1 MSAEQSLKEGKVDEA
16 LADLKDQVR
25 KDPADP
31 KLRTFLFQMLTVVG
45 DWGRALNQLKVVGE
59 MDETALPMLQT
70 YREAIQCEVLR
81 KKVFAGETTPLVFG
95 EPEEWIA
102 LLIESLNQFVAG
114 RYKEAAGLRD
124 QAFEAAPTTTG
135 TIDDQAFEWIADADP
150 RLGPVL
156 EAVVNG
162 RYYWIPFHRIR
173 EIRLEEPEDL
183 RDMVWAPA
191 QFEWANGGKTV
202 GFIPTRY
209 PGSEDSEDPA
219 VQLSRKTEWLEVAPE
234 TWIGQGQRLVATD
247 AGEVPLLDAR
257 KIVLDVTDIKAED
270 IVAQLTAE
278 AQAESEPLDG

>member
-1 MSAEQSLKEGKVDEA
+1 MSAEDNLRDGEVDAA

-31 KLRTFLFQMLTVVG
+31 KLRTFLFQLLSVVG
-45 DWGRALNQLKVVGE
+45 DWDRALAQLKVAGE
-59 MDETALPMLQT
+59 MDASALPMRQAYQET
-70 YREAIQCEVLR
+70 IQCEVLR

-102 LLIESLNQFVAG
+102 LLLESLKQCAAG
-114 RYKEAAGLRD
+114 RYEEAAGLRD
-124 QAFEAAPTTTG
+124 RAFEGAPATTG
-135 TIDDQAFEWIADADP
+135 RIDDQPFEWIADADP

-173 EIRLEEPEDL
+173 EVHLEEPADL
-183 RDMVWAPA
+183 RDMVWTPA
-191 QFEWANGGKTV
+191 QFVWANGGQTV

-209 PGSEDSEDPA
+209 PGSEANEDSA
-219 VQLSRKTEWLEVAPE
+219 IRLSRKTDWQEVGPE
-234 TWIGQGQRLVATD
+234 TWFGQGQRLFATD
-247 AGEVPLLDAR
+247 AGETPILDAR
-257 KIVLDVTDIKAED
+257 KIVLDVQEITAED
-270 IVAQLTAE
+270 IVAELTAE

>member
-183 RDMVWAPA
+183 RDMVWLPRSSSGPTEGRRSASSRPVIPAPR
-191 QFEWANGGKTV
+191 T
-202 GFIPTRY
+202 
-209 PGSEDSEDPA
+209 
-219 VQLSRKTEWLEVAPE
+219 
-234 TWIGQGQRLVATD
+234 
-247 AGEVPLLDAR
+247 AR
-257 KIVLDVTDIKAED
+257 IRR
-270 IVAQLTAE
+270 
-278 AQAESEPLDG
+278 SS